1 MNGPDGPD
9 AGPAEERRVAVI
21 SGAGSGMGQ
30 ACAVRLASTGYQI
43 AALDVSADGLRAT
56 SEQVECAGA
65 RCLPL
70 QVDVA
75 DEHEVDTA
83 MARVGAELGRPY
95 ALALAAAVYPPPVT
109 VAGITSAELHRVFGV
124 NVFGV
129 IYCVRAALRLM
140 TGDTVSETTGSESTD
155 GGRIVLWSSTGAHV
169 SKGGMAAYCASKAAI
184 ESLGRTLAV
193 EVGEY
198 GITVNV
204 IVPGTIDTPMIA
216 GTDLQRYRDHLPA
229 RHVAG
234 PDEVA
239 ALVEFLC
246 RPDAR
251 YLTGSGIVI
260 DGGFLAMHRFAS
272 AQ

>member
-1 MNGPDGPD
+1 M
-9 AGPAEERRVAVI
+9 AVI

-30 ACAVRLASTGYQI
+30 ACAVRLARAGYQI
-43 AALDVSADGLRAT
+43 AALDVSVDGLRAT

-70 QVDVA
+70 QVNVA
-75 DEHEVDTA
+75 DEHEVDAA

-140 TGDTVSETTGSESTD
+140 TGDTVSD

>member
-1 MNGPDGPD
+1 MDAAMMNAPQQPAASP
-9 AGPAEERRVAVI
+9 AGERRVAVVT
-21 SGAGSGMGQ
+21 GAGSGMGQ
-30 ACAVRLASTGYQI
+30 ACAVRLARAGYQI

-56 SEQVECAGA
+56 SQQVECAGA
-65 RCLPL
+65 QCLPL

-75 DEHEVDTA
+75 DEHEVDA
-83 MARVGAELGRPY
+83 ALARVGAELGRPY

-109 VAGITSAELHRVFGV
+109 VAGVTSAELRRVFDV

-140 TGDTVSETTGSESTD
+140 TESAG

-246 RPDAR
+246 QPDAR

>member
-1 MNGPDGPD
+1 MDAAMSGAGQPD
-9 AGPAEERRVAVI
+9 ASPAGARRVAVI
-21 SGAGSGMGQ
+21 TGAGAGMGQ
-30 ACAVRLASTGYQI
+30 ACAVRLARAGYQI
-43 AALDVSADGLRAT
+43 AALDVSADGLAST
-56 SEQVECAGA
+56 SQQVERAGS
-65 RCLPL
+65 RCLPI
-70 QVDVA
+70 QADVA
-75 DEHEVDTA
+75 DETQADA
-83 MARVGAELGRPY
+83 ALARVGAELGRPY
-95 ALALAAAVYPPPVT
+95 ALALAAAVYPPPAP
-109 VAGITSAELHRVFGV
+109 VAEISTAELRRVFEV
-124 NVFGV
+124 NLFGV

-140 TGDTVSETTGSESTD
+140 SGGPA

-193 EVGEY
+193 EVGGY

-204 IVPGTIDTPMIA
+204 VVPGTIDTPMIA

-234 PDEVA
+234 ADEVA
-239 ALVEFLC
+239 ALVEYLC
-246 RPDAR
+246 GPDAR

-260 DGGFLAMHRFAS
+260 DGGFLAMHRFQS

>member
-1 MNGPDGPD
+1 MDAAVNGTERPDTSR
-9 AGPAEERRVAVI
+9 AGERRVAVI
-21 SGAGSGMGQ
+21 TGAGSGMGQ
-30 ACAVRLASTGYQI
+30 ACAVRLARAGYQI

-56 SEQVECAGA
+56 SQRVERAGA

-70 QVDVA
+70 LVNVA
-75 DEHEVDTA
+75 DEHQVEAA

-109 VAGITSAELHRVFGV
+109 VAEVTSAELRRVFEV
-124 NVFGV
+124 NLFGV

-140 TGDTVSETTGSESTD
+140 ADGTA

-169 SKGGMAAYCASKAAI
+169 SKGGMAAYCASKAAV

-204 IVPGTIDTPMIA
+204 IVPGTIDTPMIT

-239 ALVEFLC
+239 ALVDYLC
-246 RPDAR
+246 SSEAR

-272 AQ
+272 A

>member
-1 MNGPDGPD
+1 M
-9 AGPAEERRVAVI
+9 AVI
-21 SGAGSGMGQ
+21 TGAGSGMGQ
-30 ACAVRLASTGYQI
+30 ACAVRLARAGYQI
-43 AALDVSADGLRAT
+43 AALDLSAEGLRAT
-56 SEQVECAGA
+56 SQQVERARA
-65 RCLPL
+65 RCLAL

-75 DEHEVDTA
+75 DEHQVDAA
-83 MARVGAELGRPY
+83 MARIGTELGRPC

-109 VAGITSAELHRVFGV
+109 VAEITSAELRRVFEV
-124 NVFGV
+124 NLFGV

-140 TGDTVSETTGSESTD
+140 TGGA

-193 EVGEY
+193 EAGGY

-246 RPDAR
+246 GPDAR
-251 YLTGSGIVI
+251 YLTGSPIVI

-272 AQ
+272 PP

>member
-1 MNGPDGPD
+1 MDAAMSEPERPDT
-9 AGPAEERRVAVI
+9 GPAEERQVAVI
-21 SGAGSGMGQ
+21 TGAGSGMGQ
-30 ACAVRLASTGYQI
+30 ACAVRLARAGYRI

-56 SEQVECAGA
+56 SQQVVSAGA
-65 RCLPL
+65 RCLPI

-75 DEHEVDTA
+75 DEHQVDAA

-109 VAGITSAELHRVFGV
+109 VAEVTSAELRRVFDV

-140 TGDTVSETTGSESTD
+140 TESTG

-184 ESLGRTLAV
+184 ESLCRTLAV
-193 EVGEY
+193 EAGEY

-234 PDEVA
+234 PGEVA
-239 ALVEFLC
+239 ALTEFLC
-246 RPDAR
+246 SSDAR
-251 YLTGSGIVI
+251 YLTASGIVI

-272 AQ
+272 KP